1 MLPFALSLRFF
12 MLIAVAGASIG
23 AALLFWEGGSELTVA
38 VVHVFASDNAEK
50 AVIAAVM
57 ESTDKFLFGVVLV
70 IFAYSIAFGFVF
82 ELAPAVRDTLP
93 DWMRVNGIDQLKHTF
108 FRVILVYLAVD
119 FATDIAESENHSN
132 WQTLVMPAS
141 IFLLAGALR
150 LLTDGHT
157 DAKGH

>member
-1 MLPFALSLRFF
+1 MLRFALSLRFF
-12 MLIAVAGASIG
+12 LLIAVIGASIG
-23 AALLFWEGGSELTVA
+23 AALLFWVGASEVA
-38 VVHVFASDNAEK
+38 TALASVFRPDTSEK
-50 AVIAAVM
+50 AVVAAVM

-82 ELAPAVRDTLP
+82 QLAPPMRDNLP

-108 FRVILVYLAVD
+108 FKVILVYLAVD
-119 FATDIAESENHSN
+119 FATDIAETEVHTN

-150 LLTDGHT
+150 LLSDGHLQPRER
-157 DAKGH
+157 